1 MLRDW
6 RSTYPALFRMHDT
19 GPLDGMDHEPTE
31 QGLAELLGLL
41 KEASVHLV
49 CKNGEVLMDIQDEA
63 WALEHANKLQQIETL
78 LKEHYDDVK
87 RELWDFL
94 DEA

>member
-6 RSTYPALFRMHDT
+6 RSTYPALFRMHGT
-19 GPLDGMDHEPTE
+19 GPLDNMDHDPAE

-41 KEASVHLV
+41 KDASVYLV
-49 CKNGEVLMDIQDEA
+49 RKNGAVLMDIQDEA
-63 WALEHANKLQQIETL
+63 WAVEHAEKFRRIEEL
-78 LKEHYDDVK
+78 LKAHYDDIK